1 MKEDPL
7 LIDVFRAY
15 YDARKNKR
23 NTRSQLDFEFNLEEN
38 LVRLYEELRNHTYKV
53 GKSVCFITGSTV
65 KREVFAAH
73 FRDRVVHHLLYN
85 YTAPIFE
92 CTFIADS
99 YSCRKGMGTLYGVQ
113 RFEHH
118 LRACSD
124 NWRNNCYVLKLD
136 IRGYFMHIVRQKLY
150 DLTMETLWRYAPRKN
165 SKGKCWADVLD
176 YDLLEYLMREI
187 IFNDSTLDCEMR
199 GTHKDWEGLPK
210 DKSLFHVPKGRG
222 LPIGNL
228 TSQLFSNVYL
238 NALDQFVKRTLGEK
252 YYGRYV
258 DDFFII
264 GKDKQH
270 LALLIP
276 KLSSFLEEELGLTLH
291 PDKVF
296 LQQAYRG
303 TAFLGIFVKPH
314 RRYLLR
320 KMRSRISVR
329 MDMMNRCL
337 SGREVDRDGLLYIS
351 CVANSYMGYMR
362 HMNCHRFK
370 RVLVERNVSFS
381 KRGDFRGEEL
391 VFVPFLTGFALLFF
405 PFFPVSHL
413 FSSFFPL

>member
-1 MKEDPL
+1 MW
-7 LIDVFRAY
+7 
-15 YDARKNKR
+15 
-23 NTRSQLDFEFNLEEN
+23 T
-38 LVRLYEELRNHTYKV
+38 T
-53 GKSVCFITGSTV
+53 
-65 KREVFAAH
+65 
-73 FRDRVVHHLLYN
+73 
-85 YTAPIFE
+85 
-92 CTFIADS
+92 
-99 YSCRKGMGTLYGVQ
+99 
-113 RFEHH
+113 
-118 LRACSD
+118 
-124 NWRNNCYVLKLD
+124 
-136 IRGYFMHIVRQKLY
+136 
-150 DLTMETLWRYAPRKN
+150 
-165 SKGKCWADVLD
+165 
-176 YDLLEYLMREI
+176 
-187 IFNDSTLDCEMR
+187 
-199 GTHKDWEGLPK
+199 
-210 DKSLFHVPKGRG
+210 
-222 LPIGNL
+222 
-228 TSQLFSNVYL
+228 
-238 NALDQFVKRTLGEK
+238 
-252 YYGRYV
+252 
-258 DDFFII
+258 FFII

-381 KRGDFRGEEL
+381 RKR
-391 VFVPFLTGFALLFF
+391 LTCGGRTGICAFSYRVCLAVF